1 MNRPDHSTYREWLN
15 LEIDGCLPPGQ
26 QAQMEAHLSSC
37 PECRAEREKLRALG
51 DLLRRSTIQVPP
63 DFSERVMAALP
74 AAGWEARHPRTWSFP
89 AAVFLLLGA
98 IAAGVLGSGSPRL
111 GSLYALA
118 VAVAGMLRAVVVA
131 GAGLLAASWRGVGMV
146 VADQLS
152 SPISLTAFAILVL
165 CLNLLLISLLRRRR
179 GSEAQSEGARSS
191 RHRSRR

>member
-37 PECRAEREKLRALG
+37 PECRAEQEKMRALG
-51 DLLRRSTIQVPP
+51 DLLRRSTLQVPP

-74 AAGWEARHPRTWSFP
+74 AAGWESRHPRTWSFP

-179 GSEAQSEGARSS
+179 GGDAQSAGARSS
-191 RHRSRR
+191 PRSRR